1 MGTVQEER
9 ICIACRIH
17 KDGIDHDEHTYRI
30 KTVGKCLCRN
40 YLKTIQKKYM
50 KISLERSQYHR
61 FALYYSY
68 DPERVSFCQSLKES
82 FGWENFSFS
91 SQGSQKRWVFSDSLL
106 IPIIEE
112 RFPETEV
119 EPGARSIVVT
129 EQAWARAQG
138 EKNQEIDS
146 IKIKLDTTFH
156 IKGIKGEMYPYQ
168 KVGTEFLVASGGR
181 AIIADA
187 MGLGK
192 SLQALAYI
200 KHSGHKRTLVVCPAS
215 VKFAWE
221 VEIKKWTNLSSV
233 IIDSK
238 TKFSEIDSSINL
250 WIVNYD
256 ILRKHFEE
264 LSKTRFDVII
274 GDECTYIKSL
284 SAQRS
289 KAFRAISRNI
299 PSVIFLSGT
308 PLLSR
313 PSELFS
319 LLNIIDPGSW
329 ANWYEFARKY
339 CAMKRTRWGMDTSGA
354 SNTEELHSKIR
365 RYFIRRDKTEVLTEL
380 PPKNFMDIPVSLDK
394 EYQKE
399 YNDAAQDFA
408 TYLRGNTNKDDDEI
422 AKSLQA
428 EKLIQ
433 INTLRQ
439 LNAMGKVGSATEII
453 QNITDAGEKVLV
465 FCSFVKPLEALK
477 EHFGDKAVIIT
488 GKTPVEE
495 RKDIIGAFQN
505 QKEVQIF
512 LGGYKSAGMGVT
524 LTAASN
530 FLGLD
535 FPWNPADLS
544 QSIDRLHRPG
554 QVANSVNIYQLIARD
569 TIDEDM
575 KGVLEY
581 KQDIFDQI
589 IEGKL
594 VQKVG
599 KDAIEAAVQGVLR
612 NY

>member
-1 MGTVQEER
+1 
-9 ICIACRIH
+9 
-17 KDGIDHDEHTYRI
+17 
-30 KTVGKCLCRN
+30 
-40 YLKTIQKKYM
+40 M

-146 IKIKLDTTFH
+146 IKTKLDTTFH
-156 IKGIKGEMYPYQ
+156 VKGIKGEMYPYQ

-200 KHSGHKRTLVVCPAS
+200 KHSGHKRTLIVCPAS

-238 TKFSEIDSSINL
+238 TKFSEIDSSVNL

-339 CAMKRTRWGMDTSGA
+339 CAMKRTRWGIDTSGA

-439 LNAMGKVGSATEII
+439 LNAMGKVGPATEII

-477 EHFGDKAVIIT
+477 DHFGDKAVMIT

-575 KGVLEY
+575 KDVLEY

-594 VQKVG
+594 AQQVG

>member
-200 KHSGHKRTLVVCPAS
+200 KHSGHKRTLIVCPAS

-238 TKFSEIDSSINL
+238 TKFSEIDSSVNL

>member
-215 VKFAWE
+215 VKFTWE

-233 IIDSK
+233 IIDNK

-264 LSKTRFDVII
+264 LSKTRFDAII

-313 PSELFS
+313 PYL
-319 LLNIIDPGSW
+319 
-329 ANWYEFARKY
+329 Y
-339 CAMKRTRWGMDTSGA
+339 C
-354 SNTEELHSKIR
+354 L
-365 RYFIRRDKTEVLTEL
+365 
-380 PPKNFMDIPVSLDK
+380 
-394 EYQKE
+394 
-399 YNDAAQDFA
+399 
-408 TYLRGNTNKDDDEI
+408 
-422 AKSLQA
+422 
-428 EKLIQ
+428 
-433 INTLRQ
+433 
-439 LNAMGKVGSATEII
+439 
-453 QNITDAGEKVLV
+453 
-465 FCSFVKPLEALK
+465 
-477 EHFGDKAVIIT
+477 
-488 GKTPVEE
+488 
-495 RKDIIGAFQN
+495 
-505 QKEVQIF
+505 
-512 LGGYKSAGMGVT
+512 
-524 LTAASN
+524 
-530 FLGLD
+530 
-535 FPWNPADLS
+535 
-544 QSIDRLHRPG
+544 
-554 QVANSVNIYQLIARD
+554 
-569 TIDEDM
+569 
-575 KGVLEY
+575 
-581 KQDIFDQI
+581 
-589 IEGKL
+589 
-594 VQKVG
+594 
-599 KDAIEAAVQGVLR
+599 
-612 NY
+612 

>member
-1 MGTVQEER
+1 
-9 ICIACRIH
+9 
-17 KDGIDHDEHTYRI
+17 
-30 KTVGKCLCRN
+30 
-40 YLKTIQKKYM
+40 M

-238 TKFSEIDSSINL
+238 TKFSEIDSSVNL